1 MGFPWRE
8 KKAPPDVVQDSAGS
22 QDTERVG
29 AIHEHLPANLPVEC
43 PPHTTERKLVAK
55 IDLHVVP
62 WLCVMY
68 LLAFLGK
75 CPQAHK
81 HQPRAASP

>member
-8 KKAPPDVVQDSAGS
+8 KKAASPDVAQDTSES
-22 QDTERVG
+22 LDTERVG
-29 AIHEHLPANLPVEC
+29 AVHEQQGNDEIVEC

-75 CPQAHK
+75 P
-81 HQPRAASP
+81 PPIVNER